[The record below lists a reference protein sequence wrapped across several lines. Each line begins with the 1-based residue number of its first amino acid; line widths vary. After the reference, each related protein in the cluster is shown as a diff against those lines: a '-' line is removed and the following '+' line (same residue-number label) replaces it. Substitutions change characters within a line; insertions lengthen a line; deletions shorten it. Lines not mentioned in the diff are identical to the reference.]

1 MRRSPMSADL
11 RFLNGHL
18 ENRGGVLYIDGV
30 SSLELAEKFDT
41 PLYVLAERRIREN
54 YRRLYGAL
62 KRQFD
67 KVKIYYS
74 AKANT
79 SLAVLKILE
88 SEGACL
94 DAVSPGEVF
103 LALKSGFTPDRILF
117 TGTGVRNDELR
128 FLVDSGVTINVD
140 SLSQLRRLLDFHVPE
155 LISVRVNPE
164 IGAGHH
170 EHCITAGK
178 DSKFGI
184 WEEDVIE
191 AYRRAREAGVKRFGM
206 QMHIG
211 SGILTVEP
219 FLLAAEKLLEIA
231 HRVRE
236 EVDIEFEFID
246 FGGGLGIPYRPEEE
260 ALSLEIFA
268 EKVLSLYLE
277 RTEEYELGR
286 PWFFIEPGRYIV
298 CDAGVLLTTVN
309 TVKVTPFKKFV
320 GVDAGFN
327 VLIRPAMYGSYH
339 PIVVAN
345 RLNSAEEETY
355 DIAGPLCESGD
366 LLARGRRLPRISEG
380 DLLAIL
386 NAGAYGFSM
395 SSQYNSRP
403 RPAEVMV
410 RDGEYALVRRRE
422 TLEALLTGQ
431 ALPPW
436 LK

>member
-1 MRRSPMSADL
+1 MSMRT
-11 RFLNGHL
+11 FLSGAL

-30 SSLELAEKFDT
+30 SSLELVEKFDT

-54 YRRLYGAL
+54 YRRVYDAL
-62 KRQFD
+62 TRHFS
-67 KVKIYYS
+67 KVRIYYS

-88 SEGACL
+88 SEGAYL
-94 DAVSPGEVF
+94 DTVSPGEVF
-103 LALKSGFTPDRILF
+103 LALNAGFSSDRILF
-117 TGTGVRNDELR
+117 TGTSVRDDELR
-128 FLVDSGVTINVD
+128 FLVDSEVTINID
-140 SLSQLRRLLDFHVPE
+140 SLSQLRRLLSFHVPE
-155 LISVRVNPE
+155 MISVRVNPE

-184 WEEDVIE
+184 WEDDVIKAYKE
-191 AYRRAREAGVKRFGM
+191 AKEAGVKKFGI

-231 HRVRE
+231 RRVHE
-236 EVDIEFEFID
+236 EVDVDFEFID
-246 FGGGLGIPYRPEEE
+246 FGGGLGVPYRPEEKP
-260 ALSLEIFA
+260 LNLNLYA
-268 EKVLSLYLE
+268 EKILSLYVK
-277 RTEEYELGR
+277 RIEEYNLGE
-286 PWFFIEPGRYIV
+286 PWFIIEPGRYIV
-298 CDAGVLLTTVN
+298 CDAGVLLTRVN
-309 TVKVTPFKKFV
+309 TVKTTPFKKFV

-327 VLIRPAMYGSYH
+327 TLIRPAMYGAYH
-339 PIVVAN
+339 PIIVAN

-355 DIAGPLCESGD
+355 DVAGPICESGD
-366 LLARGRRLPRISEG
+366 LLAKDRRLPKINEG
-380 DLLAIL
+380 DVLAVL

-403 RPAEVMV
+403 RCAEILVK
-410 RDGEYALVRRRE
+410 DGEYALIRRRE
-422 TLEALLTGQ
+422 DLNSLLKGHEI
-431 ALPPW
+431 PPW

>member
-1 MRRSPMSADL
+1 M
-11 RFLNGHL
+11 NGHL
-18 ENRGGVLYIDGV
+18 ENRGGILYIDGV

-54 YRRLYGAL
+54 YRRLHGAL
-62 KRQFD
+62 KKRFS
-67 KVKIYYS
+67 KVRIYYS

-79 SLAVLKILE
+79 SLSVLKILE
-88 SEGACL
+88 SEGAYI

-103 LALKSGFTPDRILF
+103 LALKAGFTPHRVLF
-117 TGTGVRNDELR
+117 TGTSVRDDELK
-128 FLVDSGVTINVD
+128 FLVDSGVTINID
-140 SLSQLRRLLDFHVPE
+140 SLSQLRRLLKFHMPE
-155 LISVRVNPE
+155 LLSVRVNPE

-184 WEEDVIE
+184 WEDDVIKAYKE
-191 AYRRAREAGVKRFGM
+191 AEKAGVKKFGI

-211 SGILTVEP
+211 SGILTIEP
-219 FLLAAEKLLEIA
+219 FLLAAERLLEIA
-231 HRVRE
+231 RHVHE
-236 EVDIEFEFID
+236 EVGVDFEFID
-246 FGGGLGIPYRPEEE
+246 FGGGLGVPYRPEEKP
-260 ALSLEIFA
+260 LNLELYA
-268 EKVLSLYLE
+268 EKVLGLYVK
-277 RTEEYELGR
+277 RIEEYKLGE
-286 PWFFIEPGRYIV
+286 PWFFIEPGRYII
-298 CDAGVLLTTVN
+298 CDACVLLTRVN

-327 VLIRPAMYGSYH
+327 TLIRPAMYGSYH

-345 RLNSAEEETY
+345 RLGSVEEEVY
-355 DIAGPLCESGD
+355 DVAGPICESGD
-366 LLARGRRLPRISEG
+366 LLARDRRLPKISEG

-403 RPAEVMV
+403 RCAEVLV
-410 RDGEYALVRRRE
+410 KNGEYALVRRRE
-422 TLEALLTGQ
+422 SFKSLLMGQ
-431 ALPPW
+431 EIPSW